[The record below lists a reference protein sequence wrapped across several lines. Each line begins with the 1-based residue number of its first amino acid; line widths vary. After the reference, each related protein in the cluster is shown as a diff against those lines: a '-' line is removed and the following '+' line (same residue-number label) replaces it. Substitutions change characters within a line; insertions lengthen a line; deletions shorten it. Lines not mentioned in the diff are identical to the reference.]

1 MDTLHQSEYDL
12 GKAMCAL
19 VPPTGPILCRD
30 QMEEWSASE
39 ANLFEE
45 AMGIHIIV
53 WCGWI
58 ISLNH
63 FFLNL
68 LIEKYGKDFN
78 DVRQDFLSWKVPST
92 LTEYYYLWKTTDRYV
107 QQKRVKAVEAE
118 SKLKQVYI
126 PP

>member
-45 AMGIHIIV
+45 AMG
-53 WCGWI
+53 
-58 ISLNH
+58 
-63 FFLNL
+63 
-68 LIEKYGKDFN
+68 KK
-78 DVRQDFLSWKVPST
+78 
-92 LTEYYYLWKTTDRYV
+92 
-107 QQKRVKAVEAE
+107 
-118 SKLKQVYI
+118 SKQI
-126 PP
+126 